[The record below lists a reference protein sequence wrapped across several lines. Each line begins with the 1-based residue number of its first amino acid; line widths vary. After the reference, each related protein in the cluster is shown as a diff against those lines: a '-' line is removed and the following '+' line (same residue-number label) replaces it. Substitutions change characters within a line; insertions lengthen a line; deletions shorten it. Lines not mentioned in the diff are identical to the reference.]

1 MYNHCANT
9 AYIVKPFFQKLESLP
24 SQSVIFFDEEKPH
37 FTVPWHFHPEIEIL
51 FVVKSSGTSYVG
63 DGIRRFIDGEISIIG
78 ENVPHWWK
86 SDKKYFEG
94 KALMGMKAL
103 IIQFNKEIFNTN
115 FIDLPEMAAIK
126 ELLAKSQRGLQF
138 TGKSRKQFGEQI
150 VKIFQLSGIRR
161 ITELVLLLDMMA
173 NTKEY
178 KYHSSIGYSKS
189 INTFDFYRF
198 NKIHEHII
206 LNLTKPI
213 KLEEVADI
221 ANICPTA
228 FCRYF
233 KKHTGKTFS
242 SFLNEIRVGH
252 ACRLMMT
259 EDISI
264 SGASLE
270 SGFNNLSHFN
280 EQFKRVMNLT
290 PSAYLAAYKN
300 DDKAL
305 VKEDIFEIHKK
316 EEEWE
321 DPTFCHDQASVF

>member
-1 MYNHCANT
+1 M
-9 AYIVKPFFQKLESLP
+9 KPFYQKLESLP
-24 SQSVIFFDEEKPH
+24 THSVIFFDEEKPH

-51 FVVKSSGTSYVG
+51 FVAKSSGTSYVG
-63 DGIRRFIDGEISIIG
+63 DGIRRFTDGEISIIG

-86 SDKKYFEG
+86 SDRKYLES
-94 KALMGMKAL
+94 KTTTGMKAL
-103 IIQFNKEIFNTN
+103 IIQFNKEIFQDN
-115 FIDLPEMAAIK
+115 FINLSEMSAIK
-126 ELLAKSQRGLQF
+126 ELLDKSQRGIQF
-138 TGKSRKQFGEQI
+138 TGKSRKLFGDQI
-150 VKIFQLSGIRR
+150 IKIFGLSGIKR
-161 ITELVLLLDMMA
+161 ITELILLLDMMA
-173 NTKEY
+173 GTKEY
-178 KYHSSIGYSKS
+178 RYHSSLGYSRS

-242 SFLNEIRVGH
+242 SFLNEIRIGH
-252 ACRLMMT
+252 ACRMMLADNMT
-259 EDISI
+259 ISRA
-264 SGASLE
+264 GME

-280 EQFKRVMNLT
+280 NQFKRVMKIT

-300 DDKAL
+300 EGKTILGERQFADHEKDVEWDDPYFSH
-305 VKEDIFEIHKK
+305 EQ
-316 EEEWE
+316 
-321 DPTFCHDQASVF
+321 TNVF

>member
-1 MYNHCANT
+1 M
-9 AYIVKPFFQKLESLP
+9 KPFFQKLESSP

-63 DGIRRFIDGEISIIG
+63 DGIRRFTDGEISIIG

-86 SDKKYFEG
+86 SDRKYIDSRS
-94 KALMGMKAL
+94 KSGMKAL
-103 IIQFNKEIFNTN
+103 IIQFNKEIFQTR
-115 FIDLPEMAAIK
+115 FIDLPEMAPIK
-126 ELLAKSQRGLQF
+126 EMLEKSQRGIQF
-138 TGKSRKQFGEQI
+138 TGKSRKIFGEQI
-150 VKIFQLSGIRR
+150 MRIFGLSGLNR
-161 ITELVLLLDMMA
+161 ITELILLLDMMA
-173 NTKEY
+173 STKEY
-178 KYHSSIGYSKS
+178 RYHASLGYSRS

-213 KLEEVADI
+213 RLEEVADI

-242 SFLNEIRVGH
+242 AFVNEIRIGH
-252 ACRLMMT
+252 ACRLMLNENIT
-259 EDISI
+259 I

-280 EQFKRVMNLT
+280 DQFKRVMKIT
-290 PSAYLAAYKN
+290 PSAYLSAYKN
-300 DDKAL
+300 QERENVGEHVIREMNDA
-305 VKEDIFEIHKK
+305 
-316 EEEWE
+316 EEWD
-321 DPTFCHDQASVF
+321 DPLFCHEQANVF

>member
-1 MYNHCANT
+1 M
-9 AYIVKPFFQKLESLP
+9 KPFYQKLESSP

-63 DGIRRFIDGEISIIG
+63 DGIRHFTDGEISIIG

-86 SDKKYFEG
+86 SDKKYFEA
-94 KALMGMKAL
+94 KPMMGMKAL
-103 IIQFNKEIFNTN
+103 IVQFNKEIFHSN
-115 FIDLPEMAAIK
+115 FINLPEMSAIK
-126 ELLAKSQRGLQF
+126 ELLERSQRGIQF
-138 TGKSRKQFGEQI
+138 TGKSRRLFGEQI
-150 VKIFQLSGIRR
+150 AKIFRLTGISR
-161 ITELVLLLDMMA
+161 ITELVILLDMMA
-173 NTKEY
+173 NTREF
-178 KYHSSIGYSKS
+178 KYHASIGYSKS

-213 KLEEVADI
+213 KLEEVADL

-242 SFLNEIRVGH
+242 SFLNEIRIGH
-252 ACRLMMT
+252 ACRLMLT
-259 EDISI
+259 ENISI
-264 SGASLE
+264 SGASQE

-280 EQFKRVMNLT
+280 DQFKRVMKLT
-290 PSAYLAAYKN
+290 PSAYLSAYKN
-300 DDKAL
+300 GDQPA
-305 VKEDIFEIHKK
+305 VNSNMFELPAKQ
-316 EEEWE
+316 EEWD
-321 DPTFCHDQASVF
+321 DPSFCHDQASVF

>member
-1 MYNHCANT
+1 M
-9 AYIVKPFFQKLESLP
+9 KPFYQKLESLP

-51 FVVKSSGTSYVG
+51 YVVKSSGTSYVG
-63 DGIRRFIDGEISIIG
+63 DGIRHFTDGEISIIG

-86 SDKKYFEG
+86 SDKKYFDIN
-94 KALMGMKAL
+94 ARIGMKAL
-103 IIQFNKEIFNTN
+103 IVQFNKEIFQNN
-115 FIDLPEMAAIK
+115 FINLPEMSAIK
-126 ELLAKSQRGLQF
+126 DLMERSQRGIQF
-138 TGKSRKQFGEQI
+138 SGKSRKLFGEQI
-150 VKIFQLSGIRR
+150 AKIFRLTGISR
-161 ITELVLLLDMMA
+161 ITELIILLDMMA
-173 NTKEY
+173 NTKEF
-178 KYHSSIGYSKS
+178 KYHASIGYSKS

-242 SFLNEIRVGH
+242 SFLNEIRIGH
-252 ACRLMMT
+252 ACRLMLT
-259 EDISI
+259 ESISI

-280 EQFKRVMNLT
+280 DQFKRVMKLT
-290 PSAYLAAYKN
+290 PSAFLSAYKSGN
-300 DDKAL
+300 QLSGNNNLFELPAKQDEWDD
-305 VKEDIFEIHKK
+305 
-316 EEEWE
+316 
-321 DPTFCHDQASVF
+321 PSFCHDQANVF

>member
-1 MYNHCANT
+1 M
-9 AYIVKPFFQKLESLP
+9 KPFFQKLESLP

-51 FVVKSSGTSYVG
+51 YVVKSSGTSYVG
-63 DGIRRFIDGEISIIG
+63 DGIRRFVDGEISIIG

-86 SDKKYFEG
+86 SDRKYFEG
-94 KALMGMKAL
+94 TSTGMKAL
-103 IIQFNKEIFNTN
+103 IIQFNKEIFKSN
-115 FIDLPEMAAIK
+115 FINLPEMTAIK
-126 ELLAKSQRGLQF
+126 ELLEKSQRGIQF
-138 TGKSRKQFGEQI
+138 TGKSRKLFGEQI
-150 VKIFQLSGIRR
+150 NEIFQLSGIRR
-161 ITELVLLLDMMA
+161 ITELIHLLDIMA

-178 KYHSSIGYSKS
+178 RYHASLGYSKS

-242 SFLNEIRVGH
+242 SFLNEIRIGH
-252 ACRLMMT
+252 ACRLMLT
-259 EDISI
+259 ENITISV
-264 SGASLE
+264 ASME
-270 SGFNNLSHFN
+270 SGFNNMSHFN
-280 EQFKRVMNLT
+280 EQFKRVMKIT
-290 PSAYLAAYKN
+290 PSAYLSAYKN
-300 DDKAL
+300 EKEIL
-305 VKEDIFEIHKK
+305 VKDNNNEDYEKS
-316 EEEWE
+316 EAWN
-321 DPTFCHDQASVF
+321 DPLFSHEQTNVF

>member
-1 MYNHCANT
+1 M
-9 AYIVKPFFQKLESLP
+9 KPFYQKLESSP

-63 DGIRRFIDGEISIIG
+63 DGIRHFTDGEISIIG

-86 SDKKYFEG
+86 SDKKYFEA
-94 KALMGMKAL
+94 KPMIGMKAL
-103 IIQFNKEIFNTN
+103 IIQFNKEIFQSN
-115 FIDLPEMAAIK
+115 FINLPEMSAIK
-126 ELLAKSQRGLQF
+126 DLLERSQRGIQF
-138 TGKSRKQFGEQI
+138 TGKSRKLFGEQI
-150 VKIFQLSGIRR
+150 AKIFQLSGINR

-173 NTKEY
+173 NTREY
-178 KYHSSIGYSKS
+178 KYHASIGYSMS

-213 KLEEVADI
+213 KLEEVADL

-242 SFLNEIRVGH
+242 TFLNEIRIGH
-252 ACRLMMT
+252 ACRLMLT
-259 EDISI
+259 ENISI

-280 EQFKRVMNLT
+280 DQFKRVMKLT
-290 PSAYLAAYKN
+290 PSAYLSAYKN
-300 DDKAL
+300 GDQPAINSNMFEL
-305 VKEDIFEIHKK
+305 PVKQ
-316 EEEWE
+316 EEWD
-321 DPTFCHDQASVF
+321 DPSFCHDQANVF